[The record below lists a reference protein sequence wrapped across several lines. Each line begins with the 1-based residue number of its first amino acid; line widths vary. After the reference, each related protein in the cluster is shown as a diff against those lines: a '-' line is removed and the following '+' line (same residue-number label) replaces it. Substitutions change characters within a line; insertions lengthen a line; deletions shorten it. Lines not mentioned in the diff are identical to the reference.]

1 VRGYAPG
8 SLGPK
13 YFNNNTGTFLPTGG
27 QSKIVTN
34 VEYTF
39 PVPGSGA
46 DKTLRLFTFADG
58 GNAFQDINLVLRYSY
73 GVGLSWI
80 SPLGPL
86 KFSYGIPINAQP
98 TDNIQRLQFQV
109 GTAF

>member
-1 VRGYAPG
+1 M
-8 SLGPK
+8 
-13 YFNNNTGTFLPTGG
+13 
-27 QSKIVTN
+27 VTN
-34 VEYTF
+34 LEYTF

-46 DKTLRLFTFADG
+46 DKTLRVFTFLDG
-58 GNAFQDINLVLRYSY
+58 GNAFGENINLVLRYSY
-73 GVGLSWI
+73 GLGLSWI

-86 KFSYGIPINAQP
+86 KFSYGLPYNAQP

>member
-1 VRGYAPG
+1 M
-8 SLGPK
+8 
-13 YFNNNTGTFLPTGG
+13 
-27 QSKIVTN
+27 
-34 VEYTF
+34 
-39 PVPGSGA
+39 
-46 DKTLRLFTFADG
+46 RLFTFADG
-58 GNAFQDINLVLRYSY
+58 GNAFQDINLSLRYSY

-98 TDNIQRLQFQV
+98 NDNIQRLQFQV

>member
-1 VRGYAPG
+1 
-8 SLGPK
+8 
-13 YFNNNTGTFLPTGG
+13 
-27 QSKIVTN
+27 

-39 PVPGSGA
+39 PVPGSGV
-46 DKTLRLFTFADG
+46 DKTLRLFAFADG
-58 GNAFQDINLVLRYSY
+58 GNVFQDINLVLRYST

-98 TDNIQRLQFQV
+98 TDNTQRLQFQV

>member
-1 VRGYAPG
+1 
-8 SLGPK
+8 
-13 YFNNNTGTFLPTGG
+13 
-27 QSKIVTN
+27 VTN

-39 PVPGSGA
+39 TVPGSGV
-46 DKTLRLFTFADG
+46 DKTLRLFGFVDG
-58 GNAFQDINLVLRYSY
+58 GNTFQTINLVLRYSY

-86 KFSYGIPINAQP
+86 KFSYGIPINAQAN
-98 TDNIQRLQFQV
+98 DNIQRLQFQV